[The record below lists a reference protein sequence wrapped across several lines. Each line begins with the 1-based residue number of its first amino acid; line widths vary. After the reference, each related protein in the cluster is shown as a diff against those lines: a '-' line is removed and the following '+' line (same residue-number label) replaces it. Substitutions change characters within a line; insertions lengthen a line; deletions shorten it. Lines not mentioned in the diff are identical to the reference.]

1 MNYRLTP
8 DLAAMATLLTI
19 LYFLRKRHPQERVD
33 LWISGLLFIFLEAIA
48 HAFYSPKGPLHL
60 SSHVVALDAYLAAG
74 GIFLWAAA
82 KALFPRR
89 QTLYYLFLNAP
100 PLFAVLTTY
109 GLDVRT
115 PGIYRVFIVCGL
127 LVGAVSPFLLARTWK
142 LEGAWWIVAA
152 QICVW
157 GSAWFF
163 ASNGMYRDTAY
174 VPLFAIY
181 LGTAI
186 VFQLSLPSRSLG
198 KVAVVLGFTLWAL
211 VFLLHSWVSNH
222 PQYVDIASQIWDM
235 QKFLVTIGMLLVML
249 EHQVSSNE
257 WYAFHD
263 HLTGL
268 PNRRRF
274 EHLLV
279 EALRRSERNH
289 TRTALLMLDLNGF
302 KQIND
307 SYGHDTGDELLKRVA
322 HNLRAAIRAPD
333 TLARLGGDEF
343 IVIVTDVPVNEPV
356 DHIADN
362 CVGRLSG
369 ALSKPVQINGNAV
382 TVSGSIGVAV
392 YPDDTT
398 DEVFLRR
405 LADQRMYQ
413 EKRQIPLIVQFGE
426 K

>member
-8 DLAAMATLLTI
+8 DLAAMAVLLTI

-33 LWISGLLFIFLEAIA
+33 LWITGLLFIFLEAIA
-48 HAFYSPKGPLHL
+48 HAFYTPKGQWHL
-60 SSHVVALDAYLAAG
+60 PSHVVALDSYLAAG
-74 GIFLWAAA
+74 VIFLWAAA
-82 KALFPRR
+82 KPLFPRKP
-89 QTLYYLFLNAP
+89 TLYYLLLNTP
-100 PLFAVLTTY
+100 PVFAVLTAY
-109 GLDVRT
+109 GLDVRN
-115 PGIYRVFIVCGL
+115 PGVFRVFVAIGL
-127 LVGAVSPFLLARTWK
+127 ILGLVTPFLLARSAK
-142 LEGAWWIVAA
+142 LGHGWWLVALQA
-152 QICVW
+152 GVW
-157 GSAWFF
+157 GSGWFF
-163 ASNGMYRDTAY
+163 AAHGMYRDAAY
-174 VPLFAIY
+174 IPLFALY
-181 LGTAI
+181 LSTAV
-186 VFQLSLPSRSLG
+186 VFQLSLPSKSLG
-198 KVAVVLGFTLWAL
+198 KVAIVLGFTVWAL
-211 VFLLHSWVSNH
+211 VFLFHSWVTNR
-222 PQYVDIASQIWDM
+222 PQYIDIAAQIWDM

-274 EHLLV
+274 EDLLMD
-279 EALRRSERNH
+279 ALRRSERNH

-307 SYGHDTGDELLKRVA
+307 SYGHDAGDELLQRVA

-343 IVIVTDVPVNEPV
+343 IVIVTDMPVDEPV

-362 CVGRLSG
+362 CVARLSG
-369 ALSKPVQINGNAV
+369 ALRKPAQINGNAL

-413 EKRQIPLIVQFGE
+413 EKRQIPLIVQ
-426 K
+426 